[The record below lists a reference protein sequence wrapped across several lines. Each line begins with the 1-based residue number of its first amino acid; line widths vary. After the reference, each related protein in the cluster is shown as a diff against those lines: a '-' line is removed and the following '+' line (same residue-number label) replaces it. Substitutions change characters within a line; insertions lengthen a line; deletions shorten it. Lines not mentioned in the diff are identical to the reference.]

1 MFNSEIKCI
10 FVENK
15 NKLTMRKITLTIA
28 LILGLATLGT
38 AQIANNS
45 NCKKTCEI
53 ERVVQKGTLLGVKIG
68 NFNCGG
74 VPGIY
79 VLEVLKN
86 TSAEKFG
93 FVKGDIIYD
102 IDGVGVENTDRMIEI
117 VTSYKPS
124 DLVNIGYKRAG
135 KEYSK
140 DVILGAK
147 STEIVKERVCCE
159 ENNDRFF
166 NDVNISLFPNP
177 TTSKITLSM
186 DEAEAGKYGF
196 QIFDI
201 TGKEVM
207 SSVENFDNGFSK
219 TINVENLESGEYFF
233 NLNNGKNSI
242 TKAFVIAK

>member
-1 MFNSEIKCI
+1 M
-10 FVENK
+10 
-15 NKLTMRKITLTIA
+15 
-28 LILGLATLGT
+28 
-38 AQIANNS
+38 
-45 NCKKTCEI
+45 
-53 ERVVQKGTLLGVKIG
+53 QKGTLLGVKIG

-79 VLEVLKN
+79 VLEVLSN

-102 IDGVGVENTDRMIEI
+102 IDGVGVENTDKMIEI

-219 TINVENLESGEYFF
+219 TMNVEILESGEYFL